1 MLLLIILVLALGAAA
16 ADFFRLCRLRRRGAS
31 ASRLRLFAAWALLTD
46 LLPLCVAVS
55 GVLVRDNTPAYM
67 WFAMWAF
74 WLWLATVL
82 PRLVFYLFDLVRR
95 PRTGL
100 ILGVCVALLMI
111 WGATTGRTRLDVNRV
126 EVRSCRIPAGFD
138 GYRIAQLSDIH
149 LGSVVRPER
158 ELQRI
163 VDSVNALRPD
173 LVVFA
178 GDLVNIRYTELDS
191 TAMRI
196 LGGFRAPVV
205 SVTGNH
211 DVGVYVK
218 DTAALPAA
226 ENLSRVIRRQH
237 AMGWRVLQDTTL
249 YLSSKG
255 DTITLS
261 GISFDPDLR
270 KRRHDKELPPVN
282 PAAWRGIPDSL
293 YNITV
298 VHLPQLWPQITAAG
312 YGDLT
317 LAGHVHA
324 MQLKVHLL
332 GRAWS
337 PARLLY
343 KRWSGRYDEAGSTL
357 YINDGTGCV
366 AYPMRLGAWPEI
378 TLFTLRHDPSCE

>member
-1 MLLLIILVLALGAAA
+1 MILTLALGAAA
-16 ADFFRLCRLRRRGAS
+16 ADFFRLHRLRRRGA
-31 ASRLRLFAAWALLTD
+31 AAARLRLPAAWAVLTD
-46 LLPLCVAVS
+46 LLPLAVAVS

-82 PRLVFYLFDLVRR
+82 PRLVFYLFELVRL
-95 PRTGL
+95 PRTGRV
-100 ILGVCVALLMI
+100 LGVCVALLMI
-111 WGATTGRTRLDVNRV
+111 WGATTGRTRLHINRV
-126 EVRSCRIPAGFD
+126 EVVSCRIPAGFD

-149 LGSVVRPER
+149 LGSVVRPAR

-163 VDSVNALRPD
+163 VDSVNRLRPD
-173 LVVFA
+173 LVVFS

-218 DTAALPAA
+218 DTTALPAA
-226 ENLSRVIRRQH
+226 ENLRRVIRRQQ

-249 YLSSKG
+249 YLRSHG
-255 DTITLS
+255 DSISLS
-261 GISFDPDLR
+261 GISFDPELR
-270 KRRHDKELPPVN
+270 KKRHDKELPPVSK
-282 PAAWRGIPDSL
+282 AAYRGVPDTL

-298 VHLPQLWPQITAAG
+298 VHLPQLWPQIAEAG

-324 MQLKVHLL
+324 MQLKVRLL

-378 TLFTLRHDPSCE
+378 TLFTLRHDPSCD